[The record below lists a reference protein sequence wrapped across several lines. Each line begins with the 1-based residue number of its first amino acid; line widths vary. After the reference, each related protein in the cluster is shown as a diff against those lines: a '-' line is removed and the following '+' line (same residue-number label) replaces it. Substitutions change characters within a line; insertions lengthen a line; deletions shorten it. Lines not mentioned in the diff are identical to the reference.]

1 MANAI
6 TLIKKYLSS
15 LIGQV
20 YMTDSK
26 TAILE
31 APNALVQE
39 TPSAGTYMIP
49 KLTLQGLTN
58 YGRSAGFDA
67 GDVTL
72 AWQAMTLA
80 NDRGRKFEVD
90 RMDDEESAGI
100 VLANLAGE
108 FMRTQVIPEV
118 DAIRFATIAGTA
130 GVSGATQDI
139 VTKEQAL
146 KAFKDAEASLVNA
159 QVDTANTVAFVSAEF
174 YALLEDAVG
183 ANRIVTT
190 QVADFQVA
198 TYNGIPLIKI
208 PASRFYSKV
217 ALRTSGAGG
226 YESDGVALNFIM
238 MDKGAVV
245 QLTKHANGRLFSPDA
260 NQAKDAWQYD
270 FRIYHD
276 IFVLDNKKVGIYVS
290 KSGVTEAL
298 GDLGATIA
306 KGTATG
312 ATKATKTVTGT
323 LGIVV
328 DDEPT
333 VVSKGTHTSRID
345 GLVHPYTSG
354 ADIKDVE
361 AGDWLTVLEFDADG
375 KAKNVTYKLLTAGEI
390 A

>member
-1 MANAI
+1 MSNSIALI
-6 TLIKKYLSS
+6 TKYLSS

-39 TPSAGTYMIP
+39 TPAAGTYMIP
-49 KLTLQGLTN
+49 KLTLQGLTD
-58 YGRSAGFDA
+58 YGRSAGFNA

-90 RMDDEESAGI
+90 RMDNEESAGI

-130 GVSGATQDI
+130 GISGKTEDI

-146 KAFKDAEASLVNA
+146 KAFKDAEASLINA
-159 QVDTANTVAFVSAEF
+159 QVDTSNTVAFVSAEF

-183 ANRIVTT
+183 ANRILTT
-190 QVADFQVA
+190 QVADFRVA

-217 ALRTSGAGG
+217 ALSTSGAGG
-226 YESDGVALNFIM
+226 YSSDGVALNFIM

-306 KGTATG
+306 KGTEG
-312 ATKATKTVTGT
+312 TKATKTVTGT
-323 LGIVV
+323 LGYVV